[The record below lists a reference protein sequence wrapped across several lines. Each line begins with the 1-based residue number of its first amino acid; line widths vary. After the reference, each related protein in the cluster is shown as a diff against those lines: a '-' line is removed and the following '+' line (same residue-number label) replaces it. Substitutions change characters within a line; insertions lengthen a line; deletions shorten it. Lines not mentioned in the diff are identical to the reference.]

1 MKKLSRFTT
10 LKLLDSRFVFS
21 NSEPAHVS
29 KSFRFPDFALIIE
42 AEPSEKFH
50 CETINTKKTKTT
62 STSDSNRHKKSKP
75 FHLVGDHLFFLV
87 PKILMEWTK
96 SRFAKHP
103 RVSKIRRN
111 LTPNQFFGSDVKS
124 HYVDFCQ
131 LLPIGKKRSH
141 KIHLSANDAF
151 QKTTTSARRF
161 RSFRSTCNP
170 GPRNSHASR
179 ACATCIQTPYHS
191 RWPQIKR
198 PQSPGRFS
206 PIFRRPTTESLI

>member
-1 MKKLSRFTT
+1 M
-10 LKLLDSRFVFS
+10 LDSRFVFS

-75 FHLVGDHLFFLV
+75 FHLVGDHFFFLV

-103 RVSKIRRN
+103 RVPKIRRN
-111 LTPNQFFGSDVKS
+111 LTPNQFFGSDATS

-131 LLPIGKKRSH
+131 LEKKITQNPS
-141 KIHLSANDAF
+141 SANDAF
-151 QKTTTSARRF
+151 QNISTSARRF
-161 RSFRSTCNP
+161 RPFRSPAIRAQEIATP
-170 GPRNSHASR
+170 AEHVQLVSKLHTIADGLRKTAPR
-179 ACATCIQTPYHS
+179 
-191 RWPQIKR
+191 
-198 PQSPGRFS
+198 PGRF
-206 PIFRRPTTESLI
+206 